1 MKEYLKKIKL
11 TEAAAEVEISKA
23 ANLYPIYFDS
33 DKSKIRK
40 DSARELNKVM
50 RVINRQPNI
59 KIEYNSPTDSRARD
73 RHNLNFMP
81 KKSQLKS
88 KLPYY

>member
-1 MKEYLKKIKL
+1 M
-11 TEAAAEVEISKA
+11 EISKT
-23 ANLYPIYFDS
+23 ANPYPIYFDS